1 MVLRASVLIRLG
13 GLAAAAGGVLWSL
26 LWLIEVAPEAFFI
39 RGLGGTL
46 GNTAAVDNVVY
57 VLLLLGVMAG
67 VAALYA
73 LQRERYGL
81 LGTLASLAAFV
92 GAALLAV
99 QMALAYGITE
109 GLGDPY
115 LMFLSLLFSSG
126 LLLTTVG
133 LLILG
138 FVTMTIG
145 TLPWW
150 CGVAI
155 MVGSPLFV
163 LLGTVFLGI
172 LGPVVMLPV
181 GVAWIFVGYVIF
193 RAGSR
198 PPERSARVR

>member
-1 MVLRASVLIRLG
+1 MGGVAAASG
-13 GLAAAAGGVLWSL
+13 GLLWSL
-26 LWLIEVAPEAFFI
+26 LWLTEAAPTAFFV
-39 RGLGGTL
+39 RGLGGML
-46 GNTAAVDNVVY
+46 GNTVAVDNVVY

-67 VAALYA
+67 VATLHT

-81 LGTLASLAAFV
+81 LGALASLSAFV

-99 QMALAYGITE
+99 QMALAYGVTG

-115 LMFLSLLFSSG
+115 LMFLSLFFSSG
-126 LLLTTVG
+126 SLLTTVG
-133 LLILG
+133 LLVLG
-138 FVTMTIG
+138 FATMTTG

-163 LLGTVFLGI
+163 LLGTMLMGI
-172 LGPVVMLPV
+172 LGPVVMMPV
-181 GVAWIFVGYVIF
+181 GAAWMLVGYVIF

-198 PPERSARVR
+198 LPGGSTRVR